1 MNKFESMTAF
11 VNVVE
16 TGGFAAAARQLGMTR
31 SAVNKSV
38 IQLENELGVQLL
50 QRTTRRVSP
59 TDSGL
64 AFYDRCV
71 NILAAV
77 EEAEIAVSQ
86 IHQEPKGS
94 LRINAPMT
102 FGILHLSGAIAQF
115 MQQYPDVQVQLT
127 LNDRYIDPI
136 EEGFDVTIRISAS
149 QDFPGLIAHCLTDSA
164 QVVCASPSYLK
175 HHGNPSHP
183 ADLARHACLSYGHL
197 ATRDQWL
204 FWENFTR
211 HDKAIA
217 VSIQS
222 VLCSNNGDVLR
233 QAAIS
238 GVGIAMLPS
247 FIVGQDIQ
255 RDRLIQLLPTYHTTQ
270 LSIMVLY
277 PPNRHLST
285 KVQVLTEFLQSYFSS
300 MRFDALGLA
309 ENALESAE

>member
-1 MNKFESMTAF
+1 MTAF

-86 IHQEPKGS
+86 IHQEPKGT

-136 EEGFDVTIRISAS
+136 EEGFDVTIRISS
-149 QDFPGLIAHCLTDSA
+149 SDNFPGLIAHQLAHSA
-164 QVVCASPSYLK
+164 QVVCASPDYLATHGSP
-175 HHGNPSHP
+175 HHPK
-183 ADLARHACLSYGHL
+183 DLADHACLSYGYL

-204 FWENFTR
+204 FWQPNAKD
-211 HDKAIA
+211 HAIA
-217 VSIQS
+217 ISIQS

-247 FIVGQDIQ
+247 FIVGQDLQ
-255 RDRLIQLLPTYHTTQ
+255 RDRLIQLLPTYHTPQ

-285 KVQVLTEFLQSYFSS
+285 KVQVLTEFLQSYFSATQ
-300 MRFDALGLA
+300 FT
-309 ENALESAE
+309 